1 MRTTVT
7 IDPDVQALLRKAMR
21 ERGEPFKQ
29 VLNEALREGLRGAQR
44 KPAKPF
50 RQRSFE
56 LGKPLV
62 DLTKALSLAA
72 ELDDSSTVSRVS
84 RVSRVRRLPSRR

>member
-7 IDPDVQALLRKAMR
+7 IDADVQALLRKAMR

-29 VLNEALREGLRGAQR
+29 VLNAALREGLRGGER

-50 RQRSFE
+50 RQRTFD
-56 LGKPLV
+56 LGRPLV

-72 ELDDSSTVSRVS
+72 ELEDASTVSRV
-84 RVSRVRRLPSRR
+84 RRRASGR

>member
-7 IDPDVQALLRKAMR
+7 IDADVQALLRKAMR
-21 ERGEPFKQ
+21 KRGQPFKQ
-29 VLNEALREGLRGAQR
+29 VLNAALREGLGGAAR

-50 RQRSFE
+50 RQHTFD
-56 LGKPLV
+56 LGRPLV

-72 ELDDSSTVSRVS
+72 ELEDAAAVSR
-84 RVSRVRRLPSRR
+84 SRRRGAGR

>member
-7 IDPDVQALLRKAMR
+7 IDPDVQVLLRKAMH

-29 VLNEALREGLRGAQR
+29 VLNAAIRAGLRGDER

-50 RQRSFE
+50 RQRTFD
-56 LGKPLV
+56 LGRPLV

-72 ELDDSSTVSRVS
+72 ELEDTSTVSRA
-84 RVSRVRRLPSRR
+84 RRRAPGR

>member
-21 ERGEPFKQ
+21 ERGAPFKQ
-29 VLNEALREGLRGAQR
+29 VLNAAIREGLRGPSR
-44 KPAKPF
+44 KRDKPF
-50 RQRSFE
+50 RQRTFDM
-56 LGKPLV
+56 GRPLV

-72 ELDDSSTVSRVS
+72 ALEDAQTLSRP
-84 RVSRVRRLPSRR
+84 RRRRDGR

>member
-7 IDPDVQALLRKAMR
+7 IDPDVQVLLRKAMR

-29 VLNEALREGLRGAQR
+29 VLNAALREGLRAGVR

-50 RQRSFE
+50 RQRTFD
-56 LGKPLV
+56 LGIPLV

-72 ELDDSSTVSRVS
+72 ELDDGAATE
-84 RVSRVRRLPSRR
+84 RLRGRASGR

>member
-7 IDPDVQALLRKAMR
+7 LDPDVEALLRKAVR

-29 VLNEALREGLRGAQR
+29 VLNAAIREGLTAARR
-44 KPAKPF
+44 KAGEPF
-50 RQRSFE
+50 RQPTFDM
-56 LGKPLV
+56 GTPLV

-72 ELDDSSTVSRVS
+72 ELDDAETVAKMQ
-84 RVSRVRRLPSRR
+84 RRRSGR